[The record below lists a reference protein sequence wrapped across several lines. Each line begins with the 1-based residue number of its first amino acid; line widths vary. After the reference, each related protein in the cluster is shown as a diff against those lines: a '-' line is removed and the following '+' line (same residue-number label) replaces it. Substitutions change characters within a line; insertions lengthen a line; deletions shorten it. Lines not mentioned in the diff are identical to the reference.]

1 MINNSNRTEW
11 SPLQCVIIQEINK
24 MGWPHTS
31 IWLKTELDDTKF
43 CYQLIMTITKFVM
56 FQAFQN
62 QNIGNFFNS
71 KKKSH
76 LSALVW
82 WHVLSNYLGMTCTV
96 LLHCPISAEIR
107 TADSQSDLRILL
119 NLWLNLSS
127 CKCLLRLKELWT
139 LWFDLSPHSVKWQH
153 FWKVIM
159 ALLFLLLLL
168 TLTNSF
174 FFRNYSKESA
184 YFSFCK

>member
-1 MINNSNRTEW
+1 MESNLVRNHMSVNNIGWPCSRSPICLVTSMINNSNRTEW

-82 WHVLSNYLGMTCTV
+82 WHVLSNYLGMTCSV
-96 LLHCPISAEIR
+96 LLH
-107 TADSQSDLRILL
+107 
-119 NLWLNLSS
+119 
-127 CKCLLRLKELWT
+127 
-139 LWFDLSPHSVKWQH
+139 
-153 FWKVIM
+153 
-159 ALLFLLLLL
+159 FLLVLKSGKLIA
-168 TLTNSF
+168 NQIWQ
-174 FFRNYSKESA
+174 
-184 YFSFCK
+184 FC

>member
-1 MINNSNRTEW
+1 MINNIGWPCSRSPICLVTSMINNSNRTEW

-119 NLWLNLSS
+119 NLWLNLIVA
-127 CKCLLRLKELWT
+127 
-139 LWFDLSPHSVKWQH
+139 SV
-153 FWKVIM
+153 
-159 ALLFLLLLL
+159 
-168 TLTNSF
+168 
-174 FFRNYSKESA
+174 Y
-184 YFSFCK
+184 CD